1 MSRNMASRT
10 VTLRA
15 PSIDKTT
22 SFTFNPFEPDSHIIR
37 NIRIVL
43 GADQAWAYNIKH
55 QAIIDF
61 YKIKTGATILI
72 ATDYFEC
79 PLAKFSKDVLIVQ
92 DAAERAWMALSSEQ
106 KRDYIQGRRE
116 LSTTAKIYLTL
127 PFADAQEMLN
137 HATASATLASSLAT
151 IEDNW
156 ALPLDA
162 VLGFQGLIMPYG
174 EMEDWDKKLVP
185 TLAVLSEATVGQGY
199 MVGGLMIDAVKARR
213 GKILDVRDVVDV
225 GKELYRKAIFE

>member
-1 MSRNMASRT
+1 MPRSMTVRT
-10 VTLRA
+10 VTLHA
-15 PSIDKTT
+15 PSIGKTT

-43 GADQAWAYNIKH
+43 GADQTWAYKIKH
-55 QAIIDF
+55 RAIIDF
-61 YKIKTGATILI
+61 SKIKTGATILI
-72 ATDYFEC
+72 ATDYFER
-79 PLAKFSKDVLIVQ
+79 PLAKSSKDVLIVQ
-92 DAAERAWMALSSEQ
+92 DAAETAWIALSSEQ

-116 LSTTAKIYLTL
+116 MSTTVKIYITL

-137 HATASATLASSLAT
+137 HAMTSATLASSLAM

-162 VLGFQGLIMPYG
+162 VLGFQGLVMPYG
-174 EMEDWDKKLVP
+174 KMEEWDKQLVP
-185 TLAVLSEATVGQGY
+185 ALAVLSEATVGQGY
-199 MVGGLMIDAVKARR
+199 MVGGLIIDAVKARR
-213 GKILDVRDVVDV
+213 GRIVDYKDVVDV